1 MMRERLI
8 ALRERRAQLVARA
21 ETQRGEIFAL
31 FERADRVAAWF
42 DRARDIGRGMRANP
56 AWIAAAVALLIALR
70 PRRAFRLAVTGY
82 SLWRGWRRL
91 RATIE
96 QLLPSPQASTQRAAH

>member
-21 ETQRGEIFAL
+21 EAQRSDIFSL
-31 FERADRVAAWF
+31 FERADHLAAWF
-42 DRARDIGRGMRANP
+42 DRARAVGRGMRANP
-56 AWIAAAVALLIALR
+56 VWIAATVALLVALR
-70 PRRAFRLAVTGY
+70 PRRAFRLAVSGY

-96 QLLPSPQASTQRAAH
+96 QLMPAPRAGAQRPAH